1 MAEPDVIAALV
12 AALAGDAATTALVGD
27 AIFGGELPEGIA
39 ALRGAGLP
47 EPGAGRYF
55 AAHEHGGIAG
65 YVGLEGEGQDLLL
78 RSLVVL
84 ADLKAQGI
92 GSRILTAV
100 EAMASDL
107 GSERLHLLTTTAELF
122 FARRAFVSAERASA
136 PLAIRQTREFADV
149 CPASAAYL
157 IKDL

>member
-1 MAEPDVIAALV
+1 MVVLHLLDADDVGL
-12 AALAGDAATTALVGD
+12 
-27 AIFGGELPEGIA
+27 IA

-107 GSERLHLLTTTAELF
+107 RSERLHLLTTTAELF

>member
-1 MAEPDVIAALV
+1 
-12 AALAGDAATTALVGD
+12 
-27 AIFGGELPEGIA
+27 
-39 ALRGAGLP
+39 
-47 EPGAGRYF
+47 
-55 AAHEHGGIAG
+55 
-65 YVGLEGEGQDLLL
+65 
-78 RSLVVL
+78 
-84 ADLKAQGI
+84 
-92 GSRILTAV
+92 
-100 EAMASDL
+100 MASDL